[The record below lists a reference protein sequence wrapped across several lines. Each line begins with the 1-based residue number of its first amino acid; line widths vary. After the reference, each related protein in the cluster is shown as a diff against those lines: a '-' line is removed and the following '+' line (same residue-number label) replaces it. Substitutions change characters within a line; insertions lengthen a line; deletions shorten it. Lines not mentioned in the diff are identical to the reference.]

1 MLDTVKSI
9 GWKVRQYK
17 ILFAFFLYF
26 LGSSTIAC
34 ARILPDEIE
43 NELRRAGVA
52 EESVG
57 IVVQPVDGQKPILAL
72 NADMA
77 FHPASTMKVVT
88 TYAALELLGPHYR
101 WKTNA
106 YVTGKLEE
114 GVLHGDLII
123 KGSGDPSFSQK
134 DLWLFVREIQ
144 DSGIHE
150 IRGNIVLDRSVFGK
164 MGYDPA
170 AFDDAPLKPYNAGPD
185 GLLLNDR
192 KVEIRFIPDIVRD
205 KVNVAMEPR
214 MNGIAIIP
222 PVAASSACVNWQNG
236 IDIHFDDRIAYFEG
250 QYPLACGEKTL
261 SVHPYQ
267 MSDIRYFGSI
277 FEKLWRESG
286 GGFNGHVIEG
296 TVPPEAQIVAR
307 WNSPALGMIVN
318 AVNKISNNVRA
329 RQLLLA
335 LGVEFRG
342 EGVTTEDG
350 VDVVMKWLA
359 EKGIGTDKMV
369 IENGSGLS
377 RDEKITPSTM
387 AWILRAAYESP
398 VMPELVSSL
407 PIVGRDG
414 TMSKRLVNS
423 EIAGKAHVKTGAIND
438 VRAIAGY
445 VLAKSGRR
453 YLVVCMVNHP
463 DAGYARPLLDSL
475 LNWTYE
481 KG

>member
-185 GLLLNDR
+185 GC
-192 KVEIRFIPDIVRD
+192 F
-205 KVNVAMEPR
+205 
-214 MNGIAIIP
+214 
-222 PVAASSACVNWQNG
+222 
-236 IDIHFDDRIAYFEG
+236 
-250 QYPLACGEKTL
+250 
-261 SVHPYQ
+261 
-267 MSDIRYFGSI
+267 
-277 FEKLWRESG
+277 
-286 GGFNGHVIEG
+286 
-296 TVPPEAQIVAR
+296 
-307 WNSPALGMIVN
+307 
-318 AVNKISNNVRA
+318 
-329 RQLLLA
+329 
-335 LGVEFRG
+335 
-342 EGVTTEDG
+342 
-350 VDVVMKWLA
+350 
-359 EKGIGTDKMV
+359 
-369 IENGSGLS
+369 
-377 RDEKITPSTM
+377 
-387 AWILRAAYESP
+387 
-398 VMPELVSSL
+398 
-407 PIVGRDG
+407 
-414 TMSKRLVNS
+414 
-423 EIAGKAHVKTGAIND
+423 
-438 VRAIAGY
+438 
-445 VLAKSGRR
+445 
-453 YLVVCMVNHP
+453 
-463 DAGYARPLLDSL
+463 
-475 LNWTYE
+475 
-481 KG
+481 